1 MFLRNMVSDSSAT
14 SGYAEKWVQR
24 YTFIFN
30 CASFLRKM
38 MATPIFFLIFVAT

>member
-1 MFLRNMVSDSSAT
+1 MVSDSSAA

-38 MATPIFFLIFVAT
+38 MATPIIFLIFVAT